1 MCVQVDETRH
11 TASFLRSC
19 LSLGHVSSNPLTPA
33 PPAPRIPLPQ
43 QQQVPVQEAK
53 EETEEDR
60 RARLLR
66 GLMSRDNDTDAE
78 EGAEQDEGDAAGS
91 GCSSSHHH
99 ASASSWLGVSQR
111 LRLRNGGADF
121 RRARAFVLRV
131 KQRFEPH
138 TPLAHQQGGEEESVY
153 RAFLEVLRDFV
164 AEEELDGAEETEAE
178 AEEAWVRLSRRVLER
193 VLRLFEGH
201 PDLVQGFCYFLPEC
215 LRVGGCVLYGCLTG

>member
-1 MCVQVDETRH
+1 M
-11 TASFLRSC
+11 
-19 LSLGHVSSNPLTPA
+19 
-33 PPAPRIPLPQ
+33 
-43 QQQVPVQEAK
+43 QEAK

-66 GLMSRDNDTDAE
+66 GLVSWDNDTDAE
-78 EGAEQDEGDAAGS
+78 EGAEQDEGDATAGS
-91 GCSSSHHH
+91 GSSSSHHH

-138 TPLAHQQGGEEESVY
+138 TPLAHEQEGEGSSSVY

-164 AEEELDGAEETEAE
+164 AEEELEDGKQAEAE
-178 AEEAWVRLSRRVLER
+178 AEEAWARLSRGVLER

-215 LRVGGCVLYGCLTG
+215 LRVGGSVCVTWMSFGMM